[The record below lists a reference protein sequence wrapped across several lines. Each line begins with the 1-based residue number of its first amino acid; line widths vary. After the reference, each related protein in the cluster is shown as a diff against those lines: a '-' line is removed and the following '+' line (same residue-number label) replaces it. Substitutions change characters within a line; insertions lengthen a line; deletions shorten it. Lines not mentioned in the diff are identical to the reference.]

1 MSVGRIASRYAKSL
15 IDLATEKGIAADV
28 MSDMETLNSAIE
40 SRDFKLLLK
49 SPIVPGPKKKEIL
62 EAIFKGKVSDLSLL
76 FFIGT
81 VNKGRERYLDAIADE
96 YILQYRSQQGISSVT
111 LTTAKEL
118 SAGALDGIKAKLN
131 ASVNTDKNIELETIV
146 DEKLLGGFIVQFG
159 DRRYDASVAN
169 KILNLKKEFDTNLYI
184 KRI

>member
-28 MSDMETLNSAIE
+28 FADMETLNKAIDLRE
-40 SRDFKLLLK
+40 FELLLR
-49 SPIVPGPKKKEIL
+49 SPIVAGGKKKDIL
-62 EAIFKGKVSDLSLL
+62 DAIFKGKVSELSLL
-76 FFIGT
+76 FFKGT
-81 VNKGRERYLDAIADE
+81 VDKGRERYLDAIADE
-96 YILQYRSQQGISSVT
+96 YILQYKSQQGISSVT

-118 SAGALDGIKAKLN
+118 SGDAIDSIIAKLN
-131 ASVNTDKNIELETIV
+131 ASINTAENIELETVV

-159 DRRYDASVAN
+159 DRRYDASVSN
-169 KILNLKKEFDTNLYI
+169 KIFNLKKEFDKNLYR